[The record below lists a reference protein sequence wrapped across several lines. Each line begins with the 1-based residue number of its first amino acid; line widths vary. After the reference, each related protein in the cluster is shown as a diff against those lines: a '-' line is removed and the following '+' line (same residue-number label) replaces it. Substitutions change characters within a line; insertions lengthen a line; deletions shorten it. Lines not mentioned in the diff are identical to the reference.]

1 MARLLR
7 LACCGLL
14 GSASAAAESG
24 GYGGLAASLPGA
36 GAPAVAALLTRRGL
50 NAQLFELSI
59 APPAAAVPDANDAAS
74 FVITN
79 APAGRIAIAG
89 TDAVA
94 LASGARW
101 YLAHYANASFSWWG
115 DNVPSTLA
123 SAPLPPVPASGVR
136 QATSFDMRYYFNV
149 CAFGYS
155 TWAWDWERWEQEIDW
170 MALNSINT
178 PLAFVGQEHIFKSLY
193 TSPGAPH

>member
-14 GSASAAAESG
+14 GSASAAAASG

-101 YLAHYANASFSWWG
+101 YLAHYANASFSLVG
-115 DNVPSTLA
+115 RQRPFHSRVGPA
-123 SAPLPPVPASGVR
+123 AAGARQRRASGHQLR
-136 QATSFDMRYYFNV
+136 H
-149 CAFGYS
+149 
-155 TWAWDWERWEQEIDW
+155 
-170 MALNSINT
+170 AL
-178 PLAFVGQEHIFKSLY
+178 LLQRLRVWV
-193 TSPGAPH
+193 